1 MWVWRWNTVDEV
13 EPILTKQRTR
23 KPTLGPIL
31 INLDI
36 MKQGTKVLGC
46 NRAKRCPR
54 SQDNQEKNAKMDQN
68 ILLRDIEKWM
78 GC

>member
-1 MWVWRWNTVDEV
+1 MDEV

-54 SQDNQEKNAKMDQN
+54 SQDNLVTTRQKNGSEHLAGGHRTMDGVL
-68 ILLRDIEKWM
+68 IWF
-78 GC
+78 